1 MEWKKCKWRNEGMT
15 GPRENIIISKTES
28 FADRI
33 TKMYKYLSE
42 KRQGDKEM
50 LKQIVRSGTSVGANV
65 SEGQFAQ
72 TRADFLTKMTI
83 ALKEA
88 NETRFWL
95 KRLYAYGSLTDSEF
109 DSIIKD
115 NEEIINILTTIT
127 RTTRKNMR
135 NDSNEKK
142 W

>member
-1 MEWKKCKWRNEGMT
+1 MATLQTNVIVEKSEH
-15 GPRENIIISKTES
+15 

-33 TKMYKYLSE
+33 TKMYRYLSE
-42 KRQGDKEM
+42 QRLGDKDM

-72 TRADFLTKMTI
+72 TKADFLTKMTI

-95 KRLYAYGSLTDSEF
+95 KRLYAYGSLSEKEYESIVKDS
-109 DSIIKD
+109 
-115 NEEIINILTTIT
+115 EEIISILTIIT
-127 RTTRKNMR
+127 KTTKENLKN
-135 NDSNEKK
+135 EGK
-142 W
+142 

>member
-1 MEWKKCKWRNEGMT
+1 MM
-15 GPRENIIISKTES
+15 PRRDNIIIDKTER

-33 TKMYKYLSE
+33 TKMYRYLSE
-42 KRQGDKEM
+42 KKLGDKDM
-50 LKQIVRSGTSVGANV
+50 LKQIVRSGTSIGANV

-72 TRADFLTKMTI
+72 SKPDFLTKVTI
-83 ALKEA
+83 ALKDA

-109 DSIIKD
+109 MSIIHD

-127 RTTRKNMR
+127 KTTRENLKNERGER
-135 NDSNEKK
+135 NWK
-142 W
+142 

>member
-1 MEWKKCKWRNEGMT
+1 MT
-15 GPRENIIISKTES
+15 GPRENIIISKTEN

-42 KRQGDKEM
+42 KRQGDKDM

-72 TRADFLTKMTI
+72 SKADFLTKMTI

-88 NETRFWL
+88 NETRYWL
-95 KRLYAYGSLTDSEF
+95 KRLYAYGSLSDNEF
-109 DSIIKD
+109 ESIIKD

-127 RTTRKNMR
+127 RTTRENM
-135 NDSNEKK
+135 KK
-142 W
+142 Q

>member
-1 MEWKKCKWRNEGMT
+1 MT
-15 GPRENIIISKTES
+15 APRENIIAEKSEL

-42 KRQGDKEM
+42 KRQGDKDM
-50 LKQIVRSGTSVGANV
+50 LKQIVRSGTSIGANI

-72 TRADFLTKMTI
+72 TKPDFLTKMTI

-95 KRLYAYGSLTDSEF
+95 KRLYAYGSLNDKEF

-115 NEEIINILTTIT
+115 NEEIISILTTIT
-127 RTTRKNMR
+127 RTTRGNLKN
-135 NDSNEKK
+135 DDEKK
-142 W
+142 

>member
-1 MEWKKCKWRNEGMT
+1 MSGL
-15 GPRENIIISKTES
+15 RENIIISKTES

-33 TKMYKYLSE
+33 AKMYKYLSE
-42 KRQGDKEM
+42 KRQGDKDM
-50 LKQIVRSGTSVGANV
+50 LKQIVRSGTSIGANV

-142 W
+142 

>member
-1 MEWKKCKWRNEGMT
+1 MT
-15 GPRENIIISKTES
+15 DSRDNIIVEKSEK

-42 KRQGDKEM
+42 KRSGDKDM

-65 SEGQFAQ
+65 SEGQYAQ
-72 TRADFLTKMTI
+72 TKADFLTNMTI

-95 KRLYAYGSLTDSEF
+95 KRLYSYGSLSDKEYE
-109 DSIIKD
+109 SIIKD
-115 NEEIINILTTIT
+115 SEEVISILTIIT
-127 RTTRKNMR
+127 KTTKENLKNEQ
-135 NDSNEKK
+135 SCKK
-142 W
+142 Q

>member
-1 MEWKKCKWRNEGMT
+1 MATPRN
-15 GPRENIIISKTES
+15 NIIVEKSEL

-33 TKMYKYLSE
+33 TRMYRYLSE
-42 KRQGDKEM
+42 KRLGDKDM

-72 TRADFLTKMTI
+72 TKADFLTKMTI

-95 KRLYAYGSLTDSEF
+95 KRLYAFGSLSDSEF
-109 DSIIKD
+109 ESIIND

-127 RTTRKNMR
+127 RTTRKNL
-135 NDSNEKK
+135 KK
-142 W
+142 